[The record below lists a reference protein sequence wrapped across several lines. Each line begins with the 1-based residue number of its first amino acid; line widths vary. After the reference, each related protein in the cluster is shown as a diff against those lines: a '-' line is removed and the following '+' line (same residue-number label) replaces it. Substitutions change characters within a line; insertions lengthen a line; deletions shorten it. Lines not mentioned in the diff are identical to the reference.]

1 MKKIIYTSIV
11 SVIITILVSLNVFA
25 MPYNLNQ
32 PKSINVY
39 SELLSPN
46 VKQSKVTEEA
56 KARGDFFLRADLSY
70 KA

>member
-56 KARGDFFLRADLSY
+56 KARGDFF
-70 KA
+70 

>member
-39 SELLSPN
+39 SELLSTN
-46 VKQSKVTEEA
+46 VK
-56 KARGDFFLRADLSY
+56 L
-70 KA
+70 